1 MSSNRDFDREVTF
14 EIVEEIGVIATH
26 STGWKKELNLVSW
39 NGGQAK
45 YDIRDWDPGHSR
57 MSRGVT
63 LKEQEMRQIV
73 ELLRRRRPHRRDRE
87 QEQGVMVDTPM
98 DPAEAAKAALN
109 GRGYP
114 FFSISGIMMAP
125 TAEQVAIAEPEI
137 AAKNIQAAVVTKLS
151 PPVIHPIQ
159 VSAKLTI
166 LFATPPVLIKLPA
179 RIKKGIAISE
189 KEFTPLT
196 QFCVIIAN
204 GVFVKPAKTT
214 KVANAIE

>member
-98 DPAEAAKAALN
+98 DPAESFAEAPASSVSDGQSQAVPAAKPAESGNTAAW
-109 GRGYP
+109 GGAFAGIYGGKRRSRGKCRDP
-114 FFSISGIMMAP
+114 NRCRARKRW
-125 TAEQVAIAEPEI
+125 Q
-137 AAKNIQAAVVTKLS
+137 
-151 PPVIHPIQ
+151 HPG
-159 VSAKLTI
+159 KRMTTFL
-166 LFATPPVLIKLPA
+166 LRRF
-179 RIKKGIAISE
+179 RI
-189 KEFTPLT
+189 
-196 QFCVIIAN
+196 
-204 GVFVKPAKTT
+204 
-214 KVANAIE
+214 

>member
-87 QEQGVMVDTPM
+87 QEQGVMVDMPM
-98 DPAEAAKAALN
+98 ESAESFAEAPAASVPGGQSQTAPMANLQSQEAERPAEESLQ
-109 GRGYP
+109 GSMQEP
-114 FFSISGIMMAP
+114 
-125 TAEQVAIAEPEI
+125 AEPQQIPEPQEM
-137 AAKNIQAAVVTKLS
+137 AASRETDDDFFVPEAQNLDAATEGGCS
-151 PPVIHPIQ
+151 C
-159 VSAKLTI
+159 
-166 LFATPPVLIKLPA
+166 
-179 RIKKGIAISE
+179 
-189 KEFTPLT
+189 
-196 QFCVIIAN
+196 CV
-204 GVFVKPAKTT
+204 
-214 KVANAIE
+214 

>member
-98 DPAEAAKAALN
+98 DPAESFAEAPASSVSDGQSQAVPAANLQSQETQQLGEEPLQGSMRETEEPQEMPGSQQMQGSQEMAAS
-109 GRGYP
+109 RETEDD
-114 FFSISGIMMAP
+114 FFAP
-125 TAEQVAIAEPEI
+125 EVQNLD
-137 AAKNIQAAVVTKLS
+137 AAMEGGCS
-151 PPVIHPIQ
+151 CC
-159 VSAKLTI
+159 
-166 LFATPPVLIKLPA
+166 
-179 RIKKGIAISE
+179 G
-189 KEFTPLT
+189 
-196 QFCVIIAN
+196 
-204 GVFVKPAKTT
+204 
-214 KVANAIE
+214 

>member
-98 DPAEAAKAALN
+98 DPAESFAEVPASSVSDGQSQAVPAANLQSQETQQPGEEPLQGSMRETEEPQEMPGSQQMQGSQEMAAS
-109 GRGYP
+109 RETDDD
-114 FFSISGIMMAP
+114 FFAP
-125 TAEQVAIAEPEI
+125 EVQNLD
-137 AAKNIQAAVVTKLS
+137 AATEGGCS
-151 PPVIHPIQ
+151 CC
-159 VSAKLTI
+159 
-166 LFATPPVLIKLPA
+166 
-179 RIKKGIAISE
+179 G
-189 KEFTPLT
+189 
-196 QFCVIIAN
+196 
-204 GVFVKPAKTT
+204 
-214 KVANAIE
+214 

>member
-1 MSSNRDFDREVTF
+1 M
-14 EIVEEIGVIATH
+14 IATH

-98 DPAEAAKAALN
+98 DPAESFAEAPASSVSDGQSQAVPAANLQSQETQQPEEEPLQGSMRETEELQEMPGSQQMRIRKRWQHPGKRMTTFCSGGSEFRCRYG
-109 GRGYP
+109 GRL
-114 FFSISGIMMAP
+114 FLLRLMTENENSF
-125 TAEQVAIAEPEI
+125 VH
-137 AAKNIQAAVVTKLS
+137 NI
-151 PPVIHPIQ
+151 
-159 VSAKLTI
+159 
-166 LFATPPVLIKLPA
+166 
-179 RIKKGIAISE
+179 
-189 KEFTPLT
+189 
-196 QFCVIIAN
+196 
-204 GVFVKPAKTT
+204 
-214 KVANAIE
+214 

>member
-73 ELLRRRRPHRRDRE
+73 ELLRRRRPHPQRPGTGAGRHGGYANGSGRE
-87 QEQGVMVDTPM
+87 LCRSSGFIGIRWAEPGSAGGK
-98 DPAEAAKAALN
+98 PAESRKHSSL
-109 GRGYP
+109 GRSLCRDLCGKRR
-114 FFSISGIMMAP
+114 SRR
-125 TAEQVAIAEPEI
+125 
-137 AAKNIQAAVVTKLS
+137 KCR
-151 PPVIHPIQ
+151 HPNRCR
-159 VSAKLTI
+159 
-166 LFATPPVLIKLPA
+166 A
-179 RIKKGIAISE
+179 RKRWQHPGKRM
-189 KEFTPLT
+189 
-196 QFCVIIAN
+196 
-204 GVFVKPAKTT
+204 TT
-214 KVANAIE
+214 FLLRRFRI

>member
-98 DPAEAAKAALN
+98 DPAESFAEAPASSVSDGQSQAVPATNLQSQETQQLGEEPLQGSMRETEEPREMPGSQQMQGSQEMAASRETDDDFFAPEVQNLDAATE
-109 GRGYP
+109 GGC
-114 FFSISGIMMAP
+114 SCCG
-125 TAEQVAIAEPEI
+125 
-137 AAKNIQAAVVTKLS
+137 
-151 PPVIHPIQ
+151 
-159 VSAKLTI
+159 
-166 LFATPPVLIKLPA
+166 
-179 RIKKGIAISE
+179 
-189 KEFTPLT
+189 
-196 QFCVIIAN
+196 
-204 GVFVKPAKTT
+204 
-214 KVANAIE
+214 

>member
-98 DPAEAAKAALN
+98 DPAESFAEAPASSVSGGQSQAVPAANLQSQETQQLGEEPLQGSMRETEEPQEMPGSQQMQGSQEMAAS
-109 GRGYP
+109 RETEDD
-114 FFSISGIMMAP
+114 FF
-125 TAEQVAIAEPEI
+125 VPEVQ
-137 AAKNIQAAVVTKLS
+137 NLDD
-151 PPVIHPIQ
+151 
-159 VSAKLTI
+159 
-166 LFATPPVLIKLPA
+166 ATE
-179 RIKKGIAISE
+179 GGCS
-189 KEFTPLT
+189 
-196 QFCVIIAN
+196 CC
-204 GVFVKPAKTT
+204 G
-214 KVANAIE
+214 

>member
-87 QEQGVMVDTPM
+87 PEQGVMVDTPM
-98 DPAEAAKAALN
+98 DPAESFAE
-109 GRGYP
+109 
-114 FFSISGIMMAP
+114 AP
-125 TAEQVAIAEPEI
+125 ASSVSDGQS
-137 AAKNIQAAVVTKLS
+137 QA
-151 PPVIHPIQ
+151 
-159 VSAKLTI
+159 VSAANLQSQETQQPGEDP
-166 LFATPPVLIKLPA
+166 LQGSMRETEEPQEMPGSQQMQNSQEMAASRETDDDFFAPEVQNLDAATE
-179 RIKKGIAISE
+179 GGCS
-189 KEFTPLT
+189 
-196 QFCVIIAN
+196 CC
-204 GVFVKPAKTT
+204 G
-214 KVANAIE
+214 

>member
-98 DPAEAAKAALN
+98 DPAESFAE
-109 GRGYP
+109 
-114 FFSISGIMMAP
+114 AP
-125 TAEQVAIAEPEI
+125 ASSVSDGQS
-137 AAKNIQAAVVTKLS
+137 QA
-151 PPVIHPIQ
+151 
-159 VSAKLTI
+159 VSAANLQSQETQQPGEEP
-166 LFATPPVLIKLPA
+166 LQGSMRETEEPQEMPGSQQMPGSQEMAASRETDDDFFVPEVQNLDAATES
-179 RIKKGIAISE
+179 GCS
-189 KEFTPLT
+189 
-196 QFCVIIAN
+196 CC
-204 GVFVKPAKTT
+204 G
-214 KVANAIE
+214 

>member
-87 QEQGVMVDTPM
+87 QEQGVMMDTPM
-98 DPAEAAKAALN
+98 DPAESFAE
-109 GRGYP
+109 
-114 FFSISGIMMAP
+114 AP
-125 TAEQVAIAEPEI
+125 ASSVAGGQSQAEPAANLQSQETQQPGEEPLQGSMRETEELQEMPGSQQMQGSQEI
-137 AAKNIQAAVVTKLS
+137 AVSRETDDDFFVPEVQNLDAATEGGCS
-151 PPVIHPIQ
+151 CC
-159 VSAKLTI
+159 
-166 LFATPPVLIKLPA
+166 
-179 RIKKGIAISE
+179 G
-189 KEFTPLT
+189 
-196 QFCVIIAN
+196 
-204 GVFVKPAKTT
+204 
-214 KVANAIE
+214 

>member
-87 QEQGVMVDTPM
+87 QEQGGMGDTPM
-98 DPAEAAKAALN
+98 DPAESFAEAPASSVSDGQRQAVPAANLQSQETQQPGEEPLQGSMRETEEPREMPGSQQMPDPQEMAAS
-109 GRGYP
+109 RETDDD
-114 FFSISGIMMAP
+114 FF
-125 TAEQVAIAEPEI
+125 VPEVQNLD
-137 AAKNIQAAVVTKLS
+137 AATEGGCS
-151 PPVIHPIQ
+151 CC
-159 VSAKLTI
+159 
-166 LFATPPVLIKLPA
+166 
-179 RIKKGIAISE
+179 G
-189 KEFTPLT
+189 
-196 QFCVIIAN
+196 
-204 GVFVKPAKTT
+204 
-214 KVANAIE
+214 

>member
-98 DPAEAAKAALN
+98 DPAESFAE
-109 GRGYP
+109 
-114 FFSISGIMMAP
+114 AP
-125 TAEQVAIAEPEI
+125 ASSVSDGQS
-137 AAKNIQAAVVTKLS
+137 QA
-151 PPVIHPIQ
+151 
-159 VSAKLTI
+159 VSATNLQSQETQQ
-166 LFATPPVLIKLPA
+166 LGEEPLQGSMRETEEPQEMPGSQQMQGSQEMAASRETDDDFFAPEVQNLDAATE
-179 RIKKGIAISE
+179 GGCS
-189 KEFTPLT
+189 
-196 QFCVIIAN
+196 CC
-204 GVFVKPAKTT
+204 G
-214 KVANAIE
+214 

>member
-98 DPAEAAKAALN
+98 DPAESFAE
-109 GRGYP
+109 
-114 FFSISGIMMAP
+114 AP
-125 TAEQVAIAEPEI
+125 ASSVSDGQS
-137 AAKNIQAAVVTKLS
+137 QA
-151 PPVIHPIQ
+151 
-159 VSAKLTI
+159 VSAANLQSQETQQPGDEP
-166 LFATPPVLIKLPA
+166 LQGSMRETEEPQEMPGSQQMPGSQEMAASRETDDDFFVPEVQNLDAATES
-179 RIKKGIAISE
+179 GCS
-189 KEFTPLT
+189 
-196 QFCVIIAN
+196 CC
-204 GVFVKPAKTT
+204 G
-214 KVANAIE
+214 

>member
-98 DPAEAAKAALN
+98 DPAESFAE
-109 GRGYP
+109 
-114 FFSISGIMMAP
+114 AP
-125 TAEQVAIAEPEI
+125 ASSVSDGQS
-137 AAKNIQAAVVTKLS
+137 QA
-151 PPVIHPIQ
+151 
-159 VSAKLTI
+159 VSAANLQSQETQQPGEEP
-166 LFATPPVLIKLPA
+166 LQGSMRETEEPQEMPGSQQMQGSQEMAASRETDDDFFVPEVQNLDAATE
-179 RIKKGIAISE
+179 GGCS
-189 KEFTPLT
+189 
-196 QFCVIIAN
+196 CC
-204 GVFVKPAKTT
+204 G
-214 KVANAIE
+214 

>member
-98 DPAEAAKAALN
+98 DPAESFAEAPASSVSDGQSRAVPAANLQSQETQQPGEEPLQGSMRETEEPQEMPGSQQMPGSQEMAAS
-109 GRGYP
+109 RETDDD
-114 FFSISGIMMAP
+114 FF
-125 TAEQVAIAEPEI
+125 VPEVQNLD
-137 AAKNIQAAVVTKLS
+137 AATEGGCS
-151 PPVIHPIQ
+151 CC
-159 VSAKLTI
+159 
-166 LFATPPVLIKLPA
+166 
-179 RIKKGIAISE
+179 G
-189 KEFTPLT
+189 
-196 QFCVIIAN
+196 
-204 GVFVKPAKTT
+204 
-214 KVANAIE
+214 

>member
-98 DPAEAAKAALN
+98 DPAESFAEAPASSVSDRQSQAVPAANLQSHETQQPGEEPLQGFMRETEEPREMPGSQQMQGSQEMAAS
-109 GRGYP
+109 RETDDD
-114 FFSISGIMMAP
+114 FFAP
-125 TAEQVAIAEPEI
+125 EVQNLD
-137 AAKNIQAAVVTKLS
+137 AATEGGCS
-151 PPVIHPIQ
+151 CC
-159 VSAKLTI
+159 
-166 LFATPPVLIKLPA
+166 
-179 RIKKGIAISE
+179 G
-189 KEFTPLT
+189 
-196 QFCVIIAN
+196 
-204 GVFVKPAKTT
+204 
-214 KVANAIE
+214 

>member
-63 LKEQEMRQIV
+63 LKEQEMCQIV

-98 DPAEAAKAALN
+98 DPAESFAEAPASSVSDGQSQAVPAANLQSQETQQPEEEPLQGSMRETEELQEMPGSQQMPDPQEMAAS
-109 GRGYP
+109 RETDDD
-114 FFSISGIMMAP
+114 FF
-125 TAEQVAIAEPEI
+125 VPEVQNLD
-137 AAKNIQAAVVTKLS
+137 AATEGGCS
-151 PPVIHPIQ
+151 CC
-159 VSAKLTI
+159 
-166 LFATPPVLIKLPA
+166 
-179 RIKKGIAISE
+179 G
-189 KEFTPLT
+189 
-196 QFCVIIAN
+196 
-204 GVFVKPAKTT
+204 
-214 KVANAIE
+214 

>member
-98 DPAEAAKAALN
+98 DPAESFAE
-109 GRGYP
+109 
-114 FFSISGIMMAP
+114 AP
-125 TAEQVAIAEPEI
+125 ASSVSDGQS
-137 AAKNIQAAVVTKLS
+137 QA
-151 PPVIHPIQ
+151 
-159 VSAKLTI
+159 VSAANLQSQETQQPGEEP
-166 LFATPPVLIKLPA
+166 LQGSMRETEEPQEMSGSQQMQGSQEMAASRETDDDFFAPEVQNLDAATE
-179 RIKKGIAISE
+179 RGCS
-189 KEFTPLT
+189 
-196 QFCVIIAN
+196 CC
-204 GVFVKPAKTT
+204 G
-214 KVANAIE
+214 

>member
-98 DPAEAAKAALN
+98 DPAESFAEAPASSVSDGQSQAVSAANLQSQETQQP
-109 GRGYP
+109 G
-114 FFSISGIMMAP
+114 
-125 TAEQVAIAEPEI
+125 EEPLQGSMRETEEPQEMPGSQQMQGSQEI
-137 AAKNIQAAVVTKLS
+137 AVSRETDDDFFVPEVQNLDAATEGGCS
-151 PPVIHPIQ
+151 CC
-159 VSAKLTI
+159 
-166 LFATPPVLIKLPA
+166 
-179 RIKKGIAISE
+179 G
-189 KEFTPLT
+189 
-196 QFCVIIAN
+196 
-204 GVFVKPAKTT
+204 
-214 KVANAIE
+214 

>member
-98 DPAEAAKAALN
+98 DPAESFAE
-109 GRGYP
+109 
-114 FFSISGIMMAP
+114 AP
-125 TAEQVAIAEPEI
+125 ASSVSDGQS
-137 AAKNIQAAVVTKLS
+137 QA
-151 PPVIHPIQ
+151 
-159 VSAKLTI
+159 VSAANLQSQETQQPGEEP
-166 LFATPPVLIKLPA
+166 LQGSVRETEEPQEMPGSQQMPGSQEMAASRETDDDFFVPEVQNLDAATES
-179 RIKKGIAISE
+179 GCS
-189 KEFTPLT
+189 
-196 QFCVIIAN
+196 CC
-204 GVFVKPAKTT
+204 G
-214 KVANAIE
+214 

>member
-87 QEQGVMVDTPM
+87 PEQGVMVDTPM
-98 DPAEAAKAALN
+98 DPAVSFAEAPA
-109 GRGYP
+109 
-114 FFSISGIMMAP
+114 SS
-125 TAEQVAIAEPEI
+125 
-137 AAKNIQAAVVTKLS
+137 
-151 PPVIHPIQ
+151 
-159 VSAKLTI
+159 VSD
-166 LFATPPVLIKLPA
+166 
-179 RIKKGIAISE
+179 GQS
-189 KEFTPLT
+189 
-196 QFCVIIAN
+196 
-204 GVFVKPAKTT
+204 
-214 KVANAIE
+214 

>member
-98 DPAEAAKAALN
+98 DSAESFAEAPA
-109 GRGYP
+109 
-114 FFSISGIMMAP
+114 SS
-125 TAEQVAIAEPEI
+125 VAGGQSQAEP
-137 AAKNIQAAVVTKLS
+137 AANLQNQETQQPGEEPLQGFMRETEEPRGMPGSQQMQGSQEMAASRETDDDFFVPEVQNLD
-151 PPVIHPIQ
+151 
-159 VSAKLTI
+159 A
-166 LFATPPVLIKLPA
+166 ATE
-179 RIKKGIAISE
+179 GGCS
-189 KEFTPLT
+189 
-196 QFCVIIAN
+196 CC
-204 GVFVKPAKTT
+204 G
-214 KVANAIE
+214 

>member
-98 DPAEAAKAALN
+98 DPAESFAEAPASSVSDGQSQAV
-109 GRGYP
+109 
-114 FFSISGIMMAP
+114 P
-125 TAEQVAIAEPEI
+125 TANLQSQETQQPEEEPLQGSMRETEELQEMPGSQQMPDPQEM
-137 AAKNIQAAVVTKLS
+137 AASRETDDDFFVPEVQNLDAATEGGCS
-151 PPVIHPIQ
+151 CC
-159 VSAKLTI
+159 
-166 LFATPPVLIKLPA
+166 
-179 RIKKGIAISE
+179 G
-189 KEFTPLT
+189 
-196 QFCVIIAN
+196 
-204 GVFVKPAKTT
+204 
-214 KVANAIE
+214 

>member
-45 YDIRDWDPGHSR
+45 YDIRDWDQGHSR

-98 DPAEAAKAALN
+98 DPAESFAEAPASSVSDGQRKSVPAANLQSQETQQPGEEPLQGSMRETEEPQEMPGSQQMQRSQEMAAS
-109 GRGYP
+109 RETDDD
-114 FFSISGIMMAP
+114 FFAP
-125 TAEQVAIAEPEI
+125 DVQNLVAAPEGGC
-137 AAKNIQAAVVTKLS
+137 S
-151 PPVIHPIQ
+151 CC
-159 VSAKLTI
+159 
-166 LFATPPVLIKLPA
+166 
-179 RIKKGIAISE
+179 G
-189 KEFTPLT
+189 
-196 QFCVIIAN
+196 
-204 GVFVKPAKTT
+204 
-214 KVANAIE
+214 

>member
-98 DPAEAAKAALN
+98 DPAESFAEAPASSVSDGQSQAVPAANLQSQETQQPEEEPLQGSMRETEELQEMPGSQQMPDPQEMAAS
-109 GRGYP
+109 RETDDD
-114 FFSISGIMMAP
+114 FF
-125 TAEQVAIAEPEI
+125 VPE
-137 AAKNIQAAVVTKLS
+137 V
-151 PPVIHPIQ
+151 
-159 VSAKLTI
+159 
-166 LFATPPVLIKLPA
+166 
-179 RIKKGIAISE
+179 
-189 KEFTPLT
+189 
-196 QFCVIIAN
+196 
-204 GVFVKPAKTT
+204 
-214 KVANAIE
+214 

>member
-87 QEQGVMVDTPM
+87 QEQGIMMDTPM
-98 DPAEAAKAALN
+98 EPAESFAEVPASSSAGGQSQAVPAANLQSQETQQPGEEPLQGSMRETEEPQEMPGPQQMQGSQEMAAS
-109 GRGYP
+109 RETEDD
-114 FFSISGIMMAP
+114 FF
-125 TAEQVAIAEPEI
+125 VPEVQ
-137 AAKNIQAAVVTKLS
+137 NLDD
-151 PPVIHPIQ
+151 
-159 VSAKLTI
+159 
-166 LFATPPVLIKLPA
+166 ATE
-179 RIKKGIAISE
+179 GGCS
-189 KEFTPLT
+189 
-196 QFCVIIAN
+196 CC
-204 GVFVKPAKTT
+204 G
-214 KVANAIE
+214 

>member
-87 QEQGVMVDTPM
+87 QEQGVMVDMPM
-98 DPAEAAKAALN
+98 ESAESFAEAPDASVPGGQSQTAPMANLQSQKTQQPGEEPLQGSMRETEEPQEMPGSQQMPGSQEMAASRETD
-109 GRGYP
+109 GD
-114 FFSISGIMMAP
+114 FF
-125 TAEQVAIAEPEI
+125 VPEVQNLD
-137 AAKNIQAAVVTKLS
+137 AATEGGCS
-151 PPVIHPIQ
+151 CC
-159 VSAKLTI
+159 
-166 LFATPPVLIKLPA
+166 
-179 RIKKGIAISE
+179 G
-189 KEFTPLT
+189 
-196 QFCVIIAN
+196 
-204 GVFVKPAKTT
+204 
-214 KVANAIE
+214 

>member
-1 MSSNRDFDREVTF
+1 MSSNSDFDREVTF

-45 YDIRDWDPGHSR
+45 NDIRDWDPGHRR

-98 DPAEAAKAALN
+98 DPAESFAEAPASSVSDGQSQAVPAANLQSQETQQPEEEPLQGSMRETEELQEMPGSQEMPDPQEMAAS
-109 GRGYP
+109 RETDDD
-114 FFSISGIMMAP
+114 FF
-125 TAEQVAIAEPEI
+125 VPEVQNLD
-137 AAKNIQAAVVTKLS
+137 AATEGGCS
-151 PPVIHPIQ
+151 CC
-159 VSAKLTI
+159 
-166 LFATPPVLIKLPA
+166 
-179 RIKKGIAISE
+179 G
-189 KEFTPLT
+189 
-196 QFCVIIAN
+196 
-204 GVFVKPAKTT
+204 
-214 KVANAIE
+214 

>member
-87 QEQGVMVDTPM
+87 PEQGVMVDTPM
-98 DPAEAAKAALN
+98 DPAESFAEAPASSVSDGQSQAVPAANLQSQETQQPEEEPLQGSMRETEELQEMPGSQQMPDPQEMAAS
-109 GRGYP
+109 RETDDD
-114 FFSISGIMMAP
+114 FF
-125 TAEQVAIAEPEI
+125 VPEVQNLD
-137 AAKNIQAAVVTKLS
+137 AATEGGCS
-151 PPVIHPIQ
+151 CC
-159 VSAKLTI
+159 
-166 LFATPPVLIKLPA
+166 
-179 RIKKGIAISE
+179 G
-189 KEFTPLT
+189 
-196 QFCVIIAN
+196 
-204 GVFVKPAKTT
+204 
-214 KVANAIE
+214 